1 MLVAV
6 CFAVAAPV
14 LCQDTEMSL
23 CLSPDCGQL
32 LPPGPGALPEELMA
46 MGQPGQPQ
54 GEAQPAVPA
63 LLSQQLPETPPLPSA
78 MATNQNMEKIDDLL
92 VSLQNQGNNMAGS
105 F

>member
-1 MLVAV
+1 
-6 CFAVAAPV
+6 
-14 LCQDTEMSL
+14 
-23 CLSPDCGQL
+23 
-32 LPPGPGALPEELMA
+32 MA
-46 MGQPGQPQ
+46 MGQAGQAQ